1 MSKQAFCLK
10 TCRWL
15 FIALTLTLP
24 ISSQADAGF
33 SSLVFCEMANSCVVI
48 DKNDPNF
55 NEVFENAVGNTL
67 QSTIKPT
74 IINVMPRE
82 LPKGSTVNLTITA
95 PNAHFNASSL
105 GGVTMGGGVVVNS
118 GIKVQTTEMV
128 VNVTVPPDAPS
139 GFYDIRVETQL
150 PDDPEK
156 EVATGTGVFQVV
168 APSGNPEI
176 LGITPNRIPKPLNR
190 YALSISGQDVHFSED
205 SVIDFGDAGIIV
217 TGKTVNSPTL
227 MTVYIKVTDAAQEG
241 LHNIRVR
248 TGSEVARNTQV
259 GILRVVGGEC
269 VLPPSLMAVE
279 PWSGQQKN
287 TLDVTVTGSCT
298 HFSMGETAVK
308 FAEGSGIQVLSTTV
322 ESENQATAKI
332 KIASNAPLGSHDVYV
347 TTGAETVS
355 SLKGF
360 TVFVGE
366 EVPPPPVPQLVHGNI
381 QFSLL
386 NQEVNEDIGQVIL
399 TVERLNGSDGEVTV
413 KYEIV
418 GDTATVVQDF
428 KATNGTLV
436 WKDGETDIKEL
447 IKELTVAIEND
458 VEQEDDETFTIVLSK
473 VTGAASVDTTP
484 MTITIVDDD
493 SEEVDEPVE
502 PNPTDSTND
511 TLVVVEQPPND
522 ESVPGLQPTPTP
534 TPTPTP
540 INPGK
545 IQFAPGNDKV
555 YESAGSYIVRVQR
568 KEGSDGKITVNV
580 QPSDSIAIE
589 GMDFE
594 NNNGIL
600 TWEDADSSDKELIVK
615 IINDSEFEN
624 DEIFIM
630 TLSDVTGG
638 AVMDSKRMMVTIIDD
653 DIVPSSVIADDIL
666 PPCRTSGEVRYSC
679 SAKGLII
686 TDVEVISGVYMKDGT
701 LDGTLINYGQ
711 VANFI
716 IESGSIIDNY
726 HWVSNFAI
734 KQGAILTG
742 GIFTGYITSE
752 GTISDFDF
760 RGASIIG
767 GFLSGA
773 IFNNS
778 PVGGYFE
785 DVSLMPK
792 TYIIGGAVRGDIQ
805 GDSQYP
811 ALLSSLDVRMN
822 SHLSYMFI
830 GANVKLNDNVM
841 LGDGVVWM
849 KEAKATNSVGESVDT
864 NALMVGGGFIND
876 NDNDAEFEEQSNDAE
891 FEEQS
896 TVDDLINYREFQ
908 EQIIQKLSDKV
919 NIHGRILVDSAHVGL
934 PAEIIVYAI
943 HTQSDSA
950 RRKPSFYMIGSEEDI
965 YPWDEDVATL
975 ITFDELK
982 SLEVVEDV
990 EIFTGEF
997 DVTGTLSIYFGYRLA
1012 DGTVVESLEPIEVV
1026 IN

>member
-1 MSKQAFCLK
+1 MSKQTFCLK

-55 NEVFENAVGNTL
+55 NEIFENAVGNTL

-128 VNVTVPPDAPS
+128 VNVTVQPDAPT
-139 GFYDIRVETQL
+139 GFYDISVETQL
-150 PDDPEK
+150 PDNPEK

-176 LGITPNRIPKPLNR
+176 LGITPNRIPKPLNH

-217 TGKTVNSPTL
+217 TGKTINSSTL

-298 HFSMGETAVK
+298 HFFTGETAVK

-332 KIASNAPLGSHDVYV
+332 KIAPEAPLGSHDVYV
-347 TTGAETVS
+347 TTNAETVS
-355 SLKGF
+355 FLKVF
-360 TVFVGE
+360 TVSAGE

-381 QFSLL
+381 QFSLS
-386 NQEVNEDIGQVIL
+386 NQEVNENVGQIKF

-413 KYEIV
+413 EYEIV
-418 GDTATVVQDF
+418 SSTATVVQDF
-428 KATNGTLV
+428 TVLNGTLT
-436 WKDGETDIKEL
+436 WRDGETD

-458 VEQEDDETFTIVLSK
+458 VEQEGDETFTIALSK

-484 MTITIVDDD
+484 MTITIIDDD

-502 PNPTDSTND
+502 QNPTDSTND

-522 ESVPGLQPTPTP
+522 KSVSGLPPTPTP

-540 INPGK
+540 VNPGK
-545 IQFAPGNDKV
+545 IQFAPGNDTV
-555 YESAGSYIVRVQR
+555 SESAGSYIIRVQR

-580 QPSDSIAIE
+580 QPSDSIATG

-624 DEIFIM
+624 DEIFII

-638 AVMDSKRMMVTIIDD
+638 AIIEGARRMVTIIDD
-653 DIVPSSVIADDIL
+653 DIAPSLVISDDII

-686 TDVEVISGVYMKDGT
+686 TDVEVISRVYMKDGT
-701 LDGTLINYGQ
+701 LDGTLKNYGQ

-716 IESGSIIDNY
+716 IESGARIENY
-726 HWVSNFAI
+726 HWVSNLAI
-734 KQGAILTG
+734 RQGANLTG
-742 GIFTGYITSE
+742 GIFTGYITNE

-778 PVGGYFE
+778 PVEGYFE
-785 DVSLMPK
+785 DVFLMPK

-811 ALLSSLDVRMN
+811 ALLSSLDVRIN
-822 SHLSYMFI
+822 SHLSHVFI
-830 GANVKLNDNVM
+830 GAKVELKDKVAI
-841 LGDGVVWM
+841 GDGVVWM

-864 NALMVGGGFIND
+864 NALMVGGGFTND

-950 RRKPSFYMIGSEEDI
+950 RRKPSFYMIGSEEEI

-997 DVTGTLSIYFGYRLA
+997 DVTGTLDIYFGYRLA
-1012 DGTVVESLEPIEVV
+1012 DGTVVESLAPIEVV